1 MLAILS
7 RLSGCPPA
15 RARRIAS
22 LSVVSAELSP
32 LRFFARRS
40 SRRTCLALRARR
52 SLLISRTLLTGSDI
66 AGPAVQSRFASSAF
80 ISEGRLP

>member
-1 MLAILS
+1 MKLAKLS

-32 LRFFARRS
+32 LR
-40 SRRTCLALRARR
+40 ARR
-52 SLLISRTLLTGSDI
+52 SLLISRTLLTGSDN
-66 AGPAVQSRFASSAF
+66 AAEPAVQSPFASSAF